1 MERLTRVSLLPHSL
15 PTDLSRRLGRTVAR
29 TGLSPNAL
37 TVIGLIGTAGAA
49 TLAAFGEFWQAGLV
63 MLAAGAFDLLDGAV
77 ARATNTAS
85 DFGAVF
91 DAVSDRLADFAMLF
105 ALLIWF
111 TGSGRFDR
119 EAVILVAVT
128 ISGSMLVSYTRSK
141 AGEYGVV
148 IREGLGTRFE
158 RMVILAIGLFAD
170 EVVAVL
176 WILAVLTNLTALQRL
191 GFTWWALRQPD
202 DVPPD
207 PPEPSDDPQQTP
219 AER

>member
-1 MERLTRVSLLPHSL
+1 
-15 PTDLSRRLGRTVAR
+15 
-29 TGLSPNAL
+29 
-37 TVIGLIGTAGAA
+37 
-49 TLAAFGEFWQAGLV
+49 
-63 MLAAGAFDLLDGAV
+63 
-77 ARATNTAS
+77 
-85 DFGAVF
+85 
-91 DAVSDRLADFAMLF
+91 MLF

-202 DVPPD
+202 AVPPD
-207 PPEPSDDPQQTP
+207 PPEPSDDPRQTP
-219 AER
+219 TER